1 MKALMLASLLS
12 FCSLAYAEP
21 ALPGDSVYQV
31 GGVWKTESDLAIP
44 LESLAGKPQ
53 VVALVFTGCSNACPV
68 IVESMKR
75 VERQIP
81 SNMRNQVGFIL
92 VSLTPETDS
101 VKSLKTFYEK
111 KQLNKNWK
119 VLRGNDELVR
129 ALSNALNSRYKI
141 LKKDDVAHSNTVT
154 LLNSRG
160 QIQVQASGTVEGIQP
175 IMQAIDGMR
184 PNTPN
189 QIRQ

>member
-12 FCSLAYAEP
+12 FCSLAYADP

-31 GGVWKTESDLAIP
+31 GGVWQTESDLAVP

-175 IMQAIDGMR
+175 IVQAIDGMR
-184 PNTPN
+184 PNTQN